1 MILERE
7 TITAELLLTKL
18 AHQSLLSF
26 GVRKTVLS
34 RKIHWN

>member
-7 TITAELLLTKL
+7 TITTELLRTKL

-34 RKIHWN
+34 RKIMWN